1 MSGATSLLWYSISN
15 FALFEYTED
24 LDEQLTIIT
33 KKKNSSFGSMEHHR
47 GEQFT

>member
-24 LDEQLTIIT
+24 LDEQLTIII
-33 KKKNSSFGSMEHHR
+33 KKKKK
-47 GEQFT
+47 QFICKHGAP